1 MQLIQQKSF
10 VLLPHWVIGRE
21 SSELMCELAQGTADA
36 VVFLVVGG
44 VLDGV
49 AAEDGRVAVV
59 VVAGVGGEVDLS
71 EELLLVVL
79 EFADHLVL
87 RCVVVRFGLGLKIFV
102 RRLIRLRDFFGSV
115 VPSEKLFKVPE
126 NQCSGVARFWSPG

>member
-1 MQLIQQKSF
+1 
-10 VLLPHWVIGRE
+10 
-21 SSELMCELAQGTADA
+21 MCELAEGTADA

-59 VVAGVGGEVDLS
+59 VVAGVGGEVDLA

-87 RCVVVRFGLGLKIFV
+87 RCVIVRFELVVEDFREEADKAE
-102 RRLIRLRDFFGSV
+102 RLFWECRSV
-115 VPSEKLFKVPE
+115 GETF
-126 NQCSGVARFWSPG
+126 

>member
-1 MQLIQQKSF
+1 
-10 VLLPHWVIGRE
+10 
-21 SSELMCELAQGTADA
+21 MCELPEGTTDA

-59 VVAGVGGEVDLS
+59 VVAGVGGEVDFA

-87 RCVVVRFGLGLKIFV
+87 RCVVGRFGLGVEDFREEADKAE
-102 RRLIRLRDFFGSV
+102 RLFWESRSV
-115 VPSEKLFKVPE
+115 GETF
-126 NQCSGVARFWSPG
+126 